1 MKGAGL
7 AVNNEVCGAA
17 IGSCMVPF
25 DRGERGEPWR
35 EALSFF
41 EILKAEQKPN
51 GVTYIALLSAFAGCS
66 RWEEALQLVEQQ
78 TDIDERQAEH
88 VKITNSAI
96 TACGRAIAWPQALHV
111 FQETSRPTLV
121 TYNALLYAFAEAS
134 EWSLALQVLHE
145 LNQKIVPNVVTL
157 NSVLHALC
165 TGSHHVAAQRLLGRM
180 PDYGLTADLY
190 SYTTV
195 MSACTSVSC
204 WEMTCDLLTTM
215 MSKQIDPD
223 MHSVNNV
230 ISALASGPK
239 WQEAFHMFSNIDQ
252 FRLAPDHV
260 THSTLIAQRMRAAV
274 EEAQRAQLVTG
285 VVPQRPSPKVR
296 RSSSTRAVRSRRS
309 LQRRPSL
316 QPQGFR
322 RPRQRR
328 RPVGPGGADG
338 GNVSL
343 DSEVSED
350 EARDGLGELKAFEK
364 PSAIDQSISI
374 MFFVDL
380 SRSMSRTDFTGRPEL
395 RRIDAVVTVLKRFI
409 AQQQSMGAAMDL
421 YSLVTFATSK
431 HEVRFHR
438 LRASEAIAKLG
449 SIDFTPDGAMVYD
462 KIVRCIR
469 ELAVPG
475 QVCRVIFLSDGCPTG
490 LQRHVL
496 PSFQAVA
503 AENPHVIL
511 HCIGFG
517 NCDFSILQQLAQI
530 GRGSFNCADMDID
543 SLVNTFTT
551 VSKTITETRSTVHR
565 RERHTRQVA
574 FDSAKRFSGNND
586 NIKEKKAKA
595 GMRTTLV
602 LRGGQLMKSRS
613 KKCIVYL
620 HDNPFMQ
627 GGMRL
632 VHRFRDQDL
641 PTKMVAKFSRYVGD
655 DNSWDF
661 IKGFAQ
667 STIQTRKFSQKFHEA
682 VLWRCWADSGDDW
695 EPPRMVKCTQSFV
708 YEVQGMLFTGEAFL
722 EGSQRGFLKWIN
734 NRGEILIP
742 EGSSNYSMVPEAFAH
757 FSLDDSGG
765 QMMVADLQG
774 VLLGSKRVHLTDP
787 QILSLDQSFG
797 AADLGSA
804 AMQRFRSMHVC
815 NKLCRKLGLS
825 SLSSIPQRPRTR
837 SALNNVRAAPTLPA
851 TPPPSVPAAPQPERG
866 RTQSRS
872 TVVTSS
878 AGRSE
883 EEFLKLAKEISEQF

>member
-1 MKGAGL
+1 MARAADREDDADFFSAASEDGARL
-7 AVNNEVCGAA
+7 PEHELDEWLDAA
-17 IGSCMVPF
+17 S
-25 DRGERGEPWR
+25 
-35 EALSFF
+35 
-41 EILKAEQKPN
+41 
-51 GVTYIALLSAFAGCS
+51 
-66 RWEEALQLVEQQ
+66 
-78 TDIDERQAEH
+78 
-88 VKITNSAI
+88 
-96 TACGRAIAWPQALHV
+96 
-111 FQETSRPTLV
+111 
-121 TYNALLYAFAEAS
+121 EAS
-134 EWSLALQVLHE
+134 
-145 LNQKIVPNVVTL
+145 
-157 NSVLHALC
+157 
-165 TGSHHVAAQRLLGRM
+165 
-180 PDYGLTADLY
+180 
-190 SYTTV
+190 
-195 MSACTSVSC
+195 
-204 WEMTCDLLTTM
+204 
-215 MSKQIDPD
+215 
-223 MHSVNNV
+223 
-230 ISALASGPK
+230 
-239 WQEAFHMFSNIDQ
+239 
-252 FRLAPDHV
+252 
-260 THSTLIAQRMRAAV
+260 
-274 EEAQRAQLVTG
+274 
-285 VVPQRPSPKVR
+285 
-296 RSSSTRAVRSRRS
+296 
-309 LQRRPSL
+309 
-316 QPQGFR
+316 
-322 RPRQRR
+322 
-328 RPVGPGGADG
+328 
-338 GNVSL
+338 NVSL

-883 EEFLKLAKEISEQF
+883 EEFLKIPDLLIAGTRAKRLLFVGEYTHLFTVAAAKLVKARLGGLAPLEWWTTELRWPDSTRMQQELLESKSFLEPLGVQVLNKVDATQLTLRRLPARDLAGALWVMPFPRDVQAQSSSPEIACAIKDLIVKFVHNVSTLLDPNIDGVGGKVSLVLLAHQHLAWKLPVQLETCRGTFLREVFWLDLIPFLTYGYRPRFGDRRDDRRTARYHEGDHVVIVQWRRKLGEEDRPAGMTDARVRSESASARSCSRGSASRGRSSSRRRSHSRGHR